1 MDPTHDLL
9 PTALLLD
16 ASLPVRVEL
25 TPATRRVELV
35 AATGAVRVVLPDSVL
50 VCPPDRCMTG
60 STADGQSFNEVAGV
74 LYLDAA
80 ERQGIPISVI

>member
-1 MDPTHDLL
+1 MDPTRDLL

-16 ASLPVRVEL
+16 ASLPIRVEL
-25 TPATRRVELV
+25 TGATRRVELV

-50 VCPPDRCMTG
+50 VCPPDRLMTG
-60 STADGQSFNEVAGV
+60 RTADGQSFNEVAGA

-80 ERQGIPISVI
+80 ERQGIPITVL